1 MFKNNKIY
9 NQDLITK
16 VEKKT
21 FEKKDSFSVMQFAAK
36 SCSNYILSNYKPE
49 KVLILCGP
57 GNNGGDGILIAKT
70 LLEQKCDVSI

>member
-1 MFKNNKIY
+1 MFKNSKIY

-49 KVLILCGP
+49 KVLITGSLYLVGRVKKS
-57 GNNGGDGILIAKT
+57 L
-70 LLEQKCDVSI
+70 V